1 MIRILLVDDHAI
13 LREGLRALLSYYPE
27 VEVVGEAAD
36 GAEAIEAVS
45 RLKPDVVLMDIAMPV
60 MSGLE
65 ATRRICAEHPDSRV
79 IILTQYEDQPYVMPL
94 LRAGAAGYVLK
105 RALGADLMNAIRA
118 VARGESFLYS
128 SVAATVLEHLRQPEP
143 AAAEEAQTL
152 TAREMEVLRRVA
164 RGDTSRQIALDL
176 DLSIKTVEWHRG
188 NLMHKLGAR
197 SVAEA
202 VRIAFQ
208 KGLLE

>member
-1 MIRILLVDDHAI
+1 MIRTLLVDDHAI

-105 RALGADLMNAIRA
+105 RALGADLINAIRA

-143 AAAEEAQTL
+143 AEEEAQTL
-152 TAREMEVLRRVA
+152 TEREMEVLRRVA
-164 RGDTSRQIALDL
+164 RGDTSRQIALEL